1 MAALLIQKRACR
13 EKTLPSSEG
22 RTLSGRSVVS
32 KAHRNKRRE
41 RSSVE
46 RGERT
51 TRVPQ
56 RRRASSAETAIF
68 GGARYLSVGMQNIAA
83 GRGKP

>member
-1 MAALLIQKRACR
+1 MAALLIEKFACR
-13 EKTLPSSEG
+13 EKTLPSNEG

-32 KAHRNKRRE
+32 EAHRNKRRE

-51 TRVPQ
+51 TGVPQ

-68 GGARYLSVGMQNIAA
+68 GGARYLSVGS
-83 GRGKP
+83 R

>member
-1 MAALLIQKRACR
+1 MARACR

-32 KAHRNKRRE
+32 EAHRNKRRE

-46 RGERT
+46 RGKRT
-51 TRVPQ
+51 TGVPQ

-68 GGARYLSVGMQNIAA
+68 DGARYLSVGS
-83 GRGKP
+83 R

>member
-32 KAHRNKRRE
+32 KHIGRNGG
-41 RSSVE
+41 SDLE

-51 TRVPQ
+51 TGVPQ

-83 GRGKP
+83 GQGKP